1 MLDHPRHIRTAKLDI
16 AYTDTGPADG
26 PPVLLL
32 HGWPDS
38 ARAWLGIAP
47 QLNAAGWRT
56 IVPELRGF
64 GATRFLRDDTMRDGT
79 GVALTQDAV
88 DLADGLGIAHFDVIG
103 HDWGARAAYM
113 LAALFPERV
122 RRIAALALAFQPKGA
137 FELPDTFAQARRFWY
152 QWFMT
157 LDDGPAAVRAD
168 PKGFARI
175 QWETWSPPGWF
186 DDAEFEATA
195 RAFDNPDWAEITL
208 NGYRTRWCTGD
219 LTDPDYEPLRL
230 RLRSIDTIGTPT
242 LMIQGGA
249 DGCDDPRL
257 SAGQQRHFTAG
268 YQRLVL
274 DGVGHFP
281 PREAPSAVAGA
292 LLEHLR

>member
-1 MLDHPRHIRTAKLDI
+1 VK
-16 AYTDTGPADG
+16 
-26 PPVLLL
+26 
-32 HGWPDS
+32 
-38 ARAWLGIAP
+38 
-47 QLNAAGWRT
+47 
-56 IVPELRGF
+56 
-64 GATRFLRDDTMRDGT
+64 
-79 GVALTQDAV
+79 
-88 DLADGLGIAHFDVIG
+88 
-103 HDWGARAAYM
+103 
-113 LAALFPERV
+113 
-122 RRIAALALAFQPKGA
+122 RIAAIALAFQPKGA

-157 LDDGPAAVRAD
+157 LDDGPAAVRRD

-230 RLRSIDTIGTPT
+230 RLHTIETLSTPT

-249 DGCDDPRL
+249 DGCDEPEL
-257 SAGQQRHFTAG
+257 SAGQERHFTGG
-268 YQRLVL
+268 YRRLVL

-281 PREAPSAVAGA
+281 PREAPEAVADA
-292 LLEHLR
+292 LLGHLG